1 VATGSEAITSFDIEE
16 MIKELA
22 RQEGLEVP
30 AARVPHEGAT
40 IEVAKPS
47 FPSGLSRNLP
57 SSDPQLGKRIQT
69 C

>member
-1 VATGSEAITSFDIEE
+1 MATGSEAITSFDIEE

-47 FPSGLSRNLP
+47 FPSGLSRDL
-57 SSDPQLGKRIQT
+57 SSSYPPLDKRIKA
-69 C
+69 